1 MLSMTAPE
9 RPSDALVEQLYA
21 ELHRLADRFMGRERR
36 GHTLQPTALINEA
49 WLRLAEQQRDGWES
63 QGHFQA
69 LAAVTM
75 RRVLVDHA
83 RRGLREKRGGGVR
96 PVTLHTEAPLADDDQ
111 TIDLL
116 ALDEALVELAALAP
130 RQSRIVE
137 LRYFGGLT
145 APEAAAALEI
155 SERTL
160 HREWSLARTW
170 LRRRLEA

>member
-1 MLSMTAPE
+1 MVTMTADD
-9 RPSDALVEQLYA
+9 RQSQALVEQLYA
-21 ELHRLADRFMGRERR
+21 ELHRLADRFMGRERV

-49 WLRLAEQQRDGWES
+49 WLRLAEQERDSWES

-83 RRGLREKRGGGVR
+83 RRGKREKRGGGVR
-96 PVTLHTEAPLADDDQ
+96 PVTLHTEAPLVDGDAQVDLIELDD
-111 TIDLL
+111 
-116 ALDEALVELAALAP
+116 ALGELAALAP
-130 RQSRIVE
+130 RQARVVE

-145 APEAAAALEI
+145 APEAADALQI

-170 LRRRLEA
+170 LRRRLEG